1 MLNWPTVLI
10 PLVVFWHSKLGRPM
24 DNCTYRQIGKSF
36 RQNTSSAIIKD
47 KKNTMKICRLVEF
60 VIKWKKFLKYYT
72 LAQYLRFIVKIK
84 SNGRWTRTTYTV
96 LGLNSNKQFNA
107 LFASLALH
115 PKFYTIKKK
124 KTSVEHFPAKNRKV
138 NSRREWDE
146 IQLNRLNL
154 CLILA

>member
-1 MLNWPTVLI
+1 M
-10 PLVVFWHSKLGRPM
+10 
-24 DNCTYRQIGKSF
+24 
-36 RQNTSSAIIKD
+36 
-47 KKNTMKICRLVEF
+47 VEF

-72 LAQYLRFIVKIK
+72 LAQYLRFTVKIK

-138 NSRREWDE
+138 NSRRE
-146 IQLNRLNL
+146 
-154 CLILA
+154 

>member
-1 MLNWPTVLI
+1 
-10 PLVVFWHSKLGRPM
+10 
-24 DNCTYRQIGKSF
+24 
-36 RQNTSSAIIKD
+36 
-47 KKNTMKICRLVEF
+47 MKICRLVEF

-96 LGLNSNKQFNA
+96 LGLNSNKQNA

-138 NSRREWDE
+138 NSRRE
-146 IQLNRLNL
+146 
-154 CLILA
+154 